1 MVNIKELN
9 KKACEGLAL
18 DLLLFQPYAS
28 YYETVSFDLLIEAV
42 EKALTIT
49 SGVCDL
55 DVLHACI
62 SENFI

>member
-9 KKACEGLAL
+9 KKACEDLAL
-18 DLLLFQPYAS
+18 DLLLFQPYAR
-28 YYETVSFDLLIEAV
+28 YCEDVSLDILIEAV

-49 SGVCDL
+49 LGVCDL